1 MNNEEKAKLGADSLH
16 CFVNQ
21 FGEPDNYTATLL
33 EVLFE
38 EIYASSLSLFGQ
50 QEQTGN
56 QASNNFNDETN
67 TD

>member
-1 MNNEEKAKLGADSLH
+1 MNDEEKAKLGADSLH

-38 EIYASSLSLFGQ
+38 EIYASSLSLFSQ
-50 QEQTGN
+50 QKQEGD
-56 QASNNFNDETN
+56 QAPNDTDNETTTN
-67 TD
+67 